1 MNYEHVLWHKRNANW
16 VIAES
21 EDVPRLFC
29 DGCIICLAGELD
41 LGTRA
46 ENAERMVKGMQ
57 SLWRNAPTVPPLFL
71 PRIGRGLSGI
81 EIHRN
86 QLAGV
91 DPILRRF
98 LIAPEIFIFLKE
110 RYVRCFDEDASF
122 HGTAADK
129 QVMVYEK
136 GSLAGIVMPV
146 RVSYEDEAILW
157 GTRVP
162 DRIIFHECAGSED
175 E

>member
-21 EDVPRLFC
+21 EDIPRLFC

-57 SLWRNAPTVPPLFL
+57 SLWRNAPTVPPLF
-71 PRIGRGLSGI
+71 
-81 EIHRN
+81 RN

-98 LIAPEIFIFLKE
+98 LIAPGIFIFLKE

-122 HGTAADK
+122 HGTAPDN